1 MRTIVLD
8 TNCLIAILP
17 SRSPFHNVWNGLLS
31 GNIRL
36 CVTTEILNEYEEILH
51 QRIPSEIAENA
62 IQAILNFPELRQV
75 DPTYFWKLIKDDP
88 DDNKFVDCAICGE
101 AELIVT
107 NDKHFNVLNN
117 IDFPKVIIQRIEDFS
132 KSL

>member
-8 TNCLIAILP
+8 TNCLIVILP
-17 SRSPFHNVWNGLLS
+17 SKSPFHNVWNELLT

-62 IQAILNFPELRQV
+62 IQTILNFPELKQV

-107 NDKHFNVLNN
+107 NDKHFNILND

-132 KSL
+132 ESL

>member
-8 TNCLIAILP
+8 TNCLLAILP
-17 SRSPFHNVWNGLLS
+17 SKSPYHKVWNELLF
-31 GNIRL
+31 GNIQL

-51 QRIPSEIAENA
+51 QRIPFDVAENA
-62 IQAILNFPELRQV
+62 IQAILNIPELKLV
-75 DPTYFWKLIKDDP
+75 NPTFFWKLIQDDP

-107 NDKHFNVLNN
+107 NDKHFNVLNE
-117 IDFPKVIIQRIEDFS
+117 IEFPKVLIQRIEIFAE
-132 KSL
+132 SL

>member
-17 SRSPFHNVWNGLLS
+17 SRSPFHNVWEELLS

-51 QRIPSEIAENA
+51 RKIPFEVAESA
-62 IQAILNFPELRQV
+62 IQAILNFPELKQV
-75 DPTYFWKLIKDDP
+75 NPTYFWKLIKEDP

-107 NDKHFNVLNN
+107 NDKHFSVLNE
-117 IDFPKVIIQRIEDFS
+117 IDFPKVLIQRIEDFS
-132 KSL
+132 RSL